1 MYESMTDRDEISA
14 SSQLA
19 HRVIAHLAADTPDT
33 LTDVWWHDGTPDR
46 EIAVMGGWDQADTTP
61 RETLDYA
68 VINSNLVT
76 VYFNGD
82 PSGSVRWTLFTQHE
96 DENGFEY
103 KTETAAGE
111 STGDPAAVI
120 AAIRQVAEAH

>member
-1 MYESMTDRDEISA
+1 MAARDEIPA

-33 LTDVWWHDGTPDR
+33 LTDVWWHDGAPDR

-61 RETLDYA
+61 SETFDYA
-68 VINSNLVT
+68 VIESNLFA
-76 VYFNGD
+76 VYFNGN
-82 PSGSVRWTLFTQHE
+82 PSGSVRWTLFTQEE
-96 DENGFEY
+96 DDNGFPY

-111 STGDPAAVI
+111 STGDATAVI
-120 AAIRQVAEAH
+120 AAIRQITGTC